1 MKLRLRVGICQS
13 TEREN
18 KVRQVGTRLGW
29 TMTSVSLHKA
39 RLPQT
44 TPAGMALPLGQKH
57 IKALSSCPQVST
69 LVIEAK
75 SFLGLTQDY
84 TVTPA
89 ELHSV
94 RLTCPGTPSQ
104 HHHF

>member
-1 MKLRLRVGICQS
+1 
-13 TEREN
+13 
-18 KVRQVGTRLGW
+18 
-29 TMTSVSLHKA
+29 MTSVSLHKA

-44 TPAGMALPLGQKH
+44 TLAGMALPPVRTSTSGPETDQM
-57 IKALSSCPQVST
+57 ST
-69 LVIEAK
+69 LVIKAK

-89 ELHSV
+89 EFHSV